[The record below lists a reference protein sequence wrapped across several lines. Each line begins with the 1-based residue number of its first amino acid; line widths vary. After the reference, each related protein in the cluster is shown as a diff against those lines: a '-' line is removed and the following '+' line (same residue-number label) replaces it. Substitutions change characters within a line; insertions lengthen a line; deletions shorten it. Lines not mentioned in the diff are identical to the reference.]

1 MQNIIE
7 NDKEFVVLTSVESM
21 TGVKKALKNKGCF
34 IKSADY
40 IMVPKTMQKIK
51 KSESEMVL
59 NLLHSLE
66 NNEDVSKL
74 FSNLEIE

>member
-1 MQNIIE
+1 
-7 NDKEFVVLTSVESM
+7 
-21 TGVKKALKNKGCF
+21 
-34 IKSADY
+34 
-40 IMVPKTMQKIK
+40 MVPKTMQKSQ